1 MATFTPLSEGFGLQ
15 ADGIDL
21 SQPLSDAAFDE
32 LSSAFYRGGVL
43 VVRGQRLSA
52 AQFHGLARRIGGLFV
67 RHHYGNRDDLD
78 TRTRTVAS
86 VLTDPRDPR
95 TLWRITVK
103 SPGGLPA

>member
-15 ADGIDL
+15 AEGIDL
-21 SQPLSDAAFDE
+21 SQPLSDAAYDD
-32 LSSAFYRGGVL
+32 LPDAMK
-43 VVRGQRLSA
+43 
-52 AQFHGLARRIGGLFV
+52 RRIDRLVV
-67 RHHYGNRDDLD
+67 RHHYDNRDDLD